1 MSISQNFP
9 NTRPSLNLNFARS
22 KTLDP
27 RITFS
32 RTSTGTYVDES
43 GFIRDAVADE
53 PRFDHDPETGE
64 CLGLLVEE
72 SRVNN
77 YHKWNSTTDTAT
89 NLSSA
94 YIDTQT
100 VSSVLTPRG
109 VTATAYTATKTG
121 NSSQYHG
128 LNGGAN
134 TFSISAN
141 TSVSASAYI
150 KEFNSSDYR
159 LYFVIAAYNASTD
172 NRRYIL
178 YRARPSTGEWIYS
191 TVHSNWSTPVINV
204 KDVGNGWYRFEISST
219 NTYEAGWNVIEF
231 SFQLLNEN
239 NAQFYDPPT
248 ANTHG
253 LYLSSPQFE
262 LGNFSTSYM
271 PTNNDSNG
279 SRTPDNVSMTGDNF
293 SDWYNSSEW
302 TLMIAARR
310 NYSGNFLTYPNLAR
324 INDGTINNTVL
335 FYGAQGSTQF
345 TNYGIYSGG
354 VNRTDYVAINVPTT
368 SQFKMIQALKENDST
383 FGVNGTLTTTD
394 TSVLMPVGVNQLLI
408 GSDGA
413 TSRWGATIQQLTYY
427 PVRLPN
433 STLQTLTK

>member
-32 RTSTGTYVDES
+32 RPQTGNGVTYVGEDGLIKYAS
-43 GFIRDAVADE
+43 ADE

-72 SRVNN
+72 SRSNLLANN
-77 YHKWNSTTDTAT
+77 NDWTSPAKTTANVTITSNAGISPDGGLNATRLQETSTT
-89 NLSSA
+89 NVQRRW
-94 YIDTQT
+94 YGNIGT
-100 VSSVLTPRG
+100 VSSYNTMTWSVFVKPDGNRKSIGLYPNYGGSGFLGEYNLQDLTYFG
-109 VTATAYTATKTG
+109 SFVGGG
-121 NSSQYHG
+121 NAIDASQD
-128 LNGGAN
+128 
-134 TFSISAN
+134 
-141 TSVSASAYI
+141 I
-150 KEFNSSDYR
+150 KVY
-159 LYFVIAAYNASTD
+159 
-172 NRRYIL
+172 
-178 YRARPSTGEWIYS
+178 P
-191 TVHSNWSTPVINV
+191 
-204 KDVGNGWYRFEISST
+204 NGWYKLIVTITFNTAQTGMNFYGYFSGNLDDANDYYDGDGSSGILLWGEQIEFGSFPTSYIPRPDSST
-219 NTYEAGWNVIEF
+219 ATRN
-231 SFQLLNEN
+231 
-239 NAQFYDPPT
+239 
-248 ANTHG
+248 
-253 LYLSSPQFE
+253 
-262 LGNFSTSYM
+262 
-271 PTNNDSNG
+271 
-279 SRTPDNVSMTGDNF
+279 PDTVTMTGDNF

-324 INDGTINNTVL
+324 INDGTNNNSVL

-345 TNYGIYSGG
+345 TNYGVNSGG
-354 VNRTDYVAINVPTT
+354 VNQTDYVLRFLPDT

-413 TSRWGATIQQLTYY
+413 TGRWGATIQQLTYY

>member
-53 PRFDHDPETGE
+53 PRFDHDPVTGE

-72 SRVNN
+72 SRKNMVTYSEDFTQWVNTN
-77 YHKWNSTTDTAT
+77 TTDAV
-89 NLSSA
+89 
-94 YIDTQT
+94 DT
-100 VSSVLTPRG
+100 S
-109 VTATAYTATKTG
+109 VTAPDGTNTATKITDDSTNAAHNVKLYVG
-121 NSSQYHG
+121 
-128 LNGGAN
+128 
-134 TFSISAN
+134 TD
-141 TSVSASAYI
+141 
-150 KEFNSSDYR
+150 SSDTFTLSCFVKKGDFSYFIIVLR
-159 LYFVIAAYNASTD
+159 LLVNGNNSYGKFDLD
-172 NRRYIL
+172 NLSNNTTYGDGTNR
-178 YRARPSTGEWIYS
+178 SQ
-191 TVHSNWSTPVINV
+191 TVTEYP
-204 KDVGNGWYRFEISST
+204 NGWYRISFTTTFSAAST
-219 NTYEAGWNVIEF
+219 NVNSHIH
-231 SFQLLNEN
+231 L
-239 NAQFYDPPT
+239 T
-248 ANTHG
+248 ASG
-253 LYLSSPQFE
+253 
-262 LGNFSTSYM
+262 GDTSYSGSGNYNYIWGAQVEVGAF
-271 PTNNDSNG
+271 PTSYIPTSGSTATRNPDSV
-279 SRTPDNVSMTGDNF
+279 TMTGDNF

-324 INDGTINNTVL
+324 INDGTANNNVA

-354 VNRTDYVAINVPTT
+354 AEQTPYVAINVPTT

-383 FGVNGTLTTTD
+383 FGGNGTLTTTD

-408 GSDGA
+408 GSDGGNG
-413 TSRWGATIQQLTYY
+413 RWGATIQQLTYY

>member
-1 MSISQNFP
+1 
-9 NTRPSLNLNFARS
+9 
-22 KTLDP
+22 
-27 RITFS
+27 
-32 RTSTGTYVDES
+32 
-43 GFIRDAVADE
+43 
-53 PRFDHDPETGE
+53 
-64 CLGLLVEE
+64 
-72 SRVNN
+72 
-77 YHKWNSTTDTAT
+77 
-89 NLSSA
+89 
-94 YIDTQT
+94 
-100 VSSVLTPRG
+100 
-109 VTATAYTATKTG
+109 
-121 NSSQYHG
+121 
-128 LNGGAN
+128 
-134 TFSISAN
+134 
-141 TSVSASAYI
+141 
-150 KEFNSSDYR
+150 
-159 LYFVIAAYNASTD
+159 
-172 NRRYIL
+172 
-178 YRARPSTGEWIYS
+178 
-191 TVHSNWSTPVINV
+191 
-204 KDVGNGWYRFEISST
+204 
-219 NTYEAGWNVIEF
+219 
-231 SFQLLNEN
+231 
-239 NAQFYDPPT
+239 
-248 ANTHG
+248 
-253 LYLSSPQFE
+253 
-262 LGNFSTSYM
+262 
-271 PTNNDSNG
+271 
-279 SRTPDNVSMTGDNF
+279 MTGDNF